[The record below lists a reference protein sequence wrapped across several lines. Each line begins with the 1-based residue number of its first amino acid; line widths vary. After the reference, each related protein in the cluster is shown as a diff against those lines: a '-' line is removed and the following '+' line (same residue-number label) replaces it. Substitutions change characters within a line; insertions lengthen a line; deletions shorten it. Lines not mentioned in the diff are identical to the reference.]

1 MQEGASILAIQCK
14 IAVMYLS
21 NNIINPFIIFS
32 NRSNDRSIM
41 GVCFLYNLATWDL
54 RQNYMRSRIR
64 LDHP

>member
-1 MQEGASILAIQCK
+1 MQEGANILAIQCK

-32 NRSNDRSIM
+32 NRSNDRGIM
-41 GVCFLYNLATWDL
+41 GVCFWFNLATWDL

-64 LDHP
+64 LDPP